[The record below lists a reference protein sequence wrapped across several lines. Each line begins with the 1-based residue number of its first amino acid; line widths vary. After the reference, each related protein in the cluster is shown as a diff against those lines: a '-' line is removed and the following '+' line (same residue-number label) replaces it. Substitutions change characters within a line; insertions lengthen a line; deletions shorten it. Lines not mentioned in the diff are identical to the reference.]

1 MRLLKLCLQGFI
13 LFFFYK
19 YPSKPRCHVPP
30 EIELSQNLHLS
41 SKTRDL
47 LIDMNLEHFVRVYL
61 NARYYLTLPGSP
73 APLPSSHA
81 FAFCQGKWRTC
92 SFVRKKSISINL
104 YNSVAE
110 SDSPLCAFGMCHTI
124 GCKVSLE
131 DIIYIYIYTREFNT
145 QLNSCRFRMIKLF
158 IKQLKEMLKSR
169 TYL

>member
-110 SDSPLCAFGMCHTI
+110 SDSPLCAFGTCHTI

-131 DIIYIYIYTREFNT
+131 DIIYIYTREFNT
-145 QLNSCRFRMIKLF
+145 HLNSCRFQT